1 MLSNAPIKNGQLSNG
16 QQSAFESYK
25 NSENIFISGY
35 AGTGKSFLINQIY
48 KDAKDRGKNI
58 QITAMTGC
66 AAVLLGN
73 AKTLHSW
80 ASIGLG
86 NAPVEKLIANIRKYN
101 KVEHWTKTDILV
113 IDEISMMSKGLFE
126 LIDAIAKKLRKSQKI
141 FGGIQLICSGDFHQ
155 LPPVEE
161 EFCFE
166 SPLWDKTFIKQFVFK
181 ENFRQKGDLE
191 YQTVLNEIREGKIS
205 PESCKLLIECTKK
218 EEPTDIKP
226 TVLYPTK
233 RFADQINQFELLTLD
248 ETNGVQTYKKS
259 YTPEIRSGPI
269 KDELDRQKGMY
280 DDTIILKV
288 GCQVMCI
295 ANISQDEGIV
305 NGSQGIIIGFVNG
318 FPEVKF
324 KHITKLI
331 QPHKWINEKY
341 EEYGVVQI
349 PLILSWAITIHKAQ
363 GITLENATINIGS
376 SVFEY
381 GQAYVALSRLTSRE
395 GLFIKSLDI
404 GKIRAN
410 PKVIDFYKKINSI

>member
-1 MLSNAPIKNGQLSNG
+1 MANFSKCQLD
-16 QQSAFESYK
+16 AFEKYQ
-25 NSENIFISGY
+25 NGDNIFISGY
-35 AGTGKSFLINQIY
+35 AGTGKSYLINHIY
-48 KDAKDRGKNI
+48 KDAQERGKNI

-86 NAPVEKLIANIRKYN
+86 NAPIEKLIANIRKYN
-101 KVEHWTKTDILV
+101 KVEHWTKINILV

-126 LIDAIAKKLRKSQKI
+126 LIDAIAKKLRKSQKA

-155 LPPVEE
+155 LPPIED

-166 SPLWDKTFIKQFVFK
+166 SLLWDKTFEKQFIFK
-181 ENFRQKGDLE
+181 ENYRQKGDLE
-191 YQTVLNEIREGKIS
+191 YQKVLNEIREGKIS
-205 PESCKLLIECTKK
+205 PESCKLLLECTKK

-233 RFADQINQFELLTLD
+233 KFADQINSFELMTLD
-248 ETNGVQTYKKS
+248 TEQQIYSKAII
-259 YTPEIRSGPI
+259 PEINSGPI
-269 KDELDRQKGMY
+269 KDELERQKGMY
-280 DDTIILKV
+280 DDKLLLKI

-295 ANISQDEGIV
+295 ANISQEEGIV
-305 NGSQGIIIGFVNG
+305 NGSQGIITQFING

-324 KHITKLI
+324 KNITKII

-341 EEYGVVQI
+341 EDYGVSQI

-395 GLFIKSLDI
+395 GLYIKSLDV
-404 GKIRAN
+404 GKIKAN
-410 PKVIDFYKKINSI
+410 PKVIEFYKKINK

>member
-1 MLSNAPIKNGQLSNG
+1 MANFSKCQLD
-16 QQSAFESYK
+16 AFEKYQ
-25 NSENIFISGY
+25 NGDNIFISGY
-35 AGTGKSFLINQIY
+35 AGTGKSYLINHIY
-48 KDAKDRGKNI
+48 KDAQERGKNI

-86 NAPVEKLIANIRKYN
+86 NAPIEKLIANIRKYN
-101 KVEHWTKTDILV
+101 KVEHWTKINILV

-126 LIDAIAKKLRKSQKI
+126 LIDAIAKKLRKSQKA

-155 LPPVEE
+155 LPPIED

-166 SPLWDKTFIKQFVFK
+166 SLLWDKTFEKQFIFK
-181 ENFRQKGDLE
+181 ENYRQKGDLE
-191 YQTVLNEIREGKIS
+191 YQKVLNEIREGKIS
-205 PESCKLLIECTKK
+205 PESCKLLLECTKK

-233 RFADQINQFELLTLD
+233 KFADQINSFELMTLD
-248 ETNGVQTYKKS
+248 TEQQIYSKAII
-259 YTPEIRSGPI
+259 PEINSGPI
-269 KDELDRQKGMY
+269 KDELERQKGMY
-280 DDTIILKV
+280 DDKLLLKI

-295 ANISQDEGIV
+295 ANISQEEGIV
-305 NGSQGIIIGFVNG
+305 NGSQGIITQFING

-324 KHITKLI
+324 KNITKII

-341 EEYGVVQI
+341 EDYGVSQI

-395 GLFIKSLDI
+395 GLYIKSLDV

-410 PKVIDFYKKINSI
+410 PKVIEFYKKINK

>member
-1 MLSNAPIKNGQLSNG
+1 MAKFSKCQLE
-16 QQSAFESYK
+16 AFEKYQ
-25 NSENIFISGY
+25 NGDNIFISGY
-35 AGTGKSFLINQIY
+35 AGTGKSYLINHIY
-48 KDAKDRGKNI
+48 KDAQERGKNI

-86 NAPVEKLIANIRKYN
+86 NAPIEKLIANIRKYN
-101 KVEHWTKTDILV
+101 KVENWTKLDILV
-113 IDEISMMSKGLFE
+113 IDEISMMSKALFE
-126 LIDAIAKKLRKSQKI
+126 LIDTIAKKLRKSQKE

-155 LPPVEE
+155 LPPVED

-166 SPLWDKTFIKQFVFK
+166 SPLWDNTFETQFVFK
-181 ENFRQKGDLE
+181 ENFRQKGDIE
-191 YQTVLNEIREGKIS
+191 YQKVLNEIREGNIS
-205 PESCKLLIECTKK
+205 PESCKLLVDCVKRESVS
-218 EEPTDIKP
+218 EIKP

-233 RFADQINQFELLTLD
+233 RFADQVNKCELVIL
-248 ETNGVQTYKKS
+248 ETEQKTYTKS
-259 YTPEIRSGPI
+259 FIPDIKSGPI
-269 KDELDRQKGMY
+269 KEELERQKGMY
-280 DDTIILKV
+280 EDTLDLKV
-288 GCQVMCI
+288 GSQVMCI
-295 ANISQDEGIV
+295 ANISQEEGIV
-305 NGSQGIIIGFVNG
+305 NGSQGIITQFING

-324 KHITKLI
+324 KHITKII

-341 EEYGVVQI
+341 EDYGVSQI

-381 GQAYVALSRLTSRE
+381 GQAYVALSRVTSRE
-395 GLFIKSLDI
+395 GLFIKSLDL

-410 PKVIDFYKKINSI
+410 PKVVEFYKKINK

>member
-1 MLSNAPIKNGQLSNG
+1 MANFSKCQLD
-16 QQSAFESYK
+16 AFEKYQ
-25 NSENIFISGY
+25 NGDNIFISGY
-35 AGTGKSFLINQIY
+35 AGTGKSYLINHIY
-48 KDAKDRGKNI
+48 KDAQERGKNI

-86 NAPVEKLIANIRKYN
+86 NAPIEKLIANIRKYN
-101 KVEHWTKTDILV
+101 KVEHWTKINILV

-126 LIDAIAKKLRKSQKI
+126 LIDAIAKKLRKSQKA

-155 LPPVEE
+155 LPPIED

-166 SPLWDKTFIKQFVFK
+166 SLLWDKTFEKQFIFK
-181 ENFRQKGDLE
+181 ENYRQKGDLE
-191 YQTVLNEIREGKIS
+191 YQKVLNEIREGKIS
-205 PESCKLLIECTKK
+205 PESCKLLLECTKK

-233 RFADQINQFELLTLD
+233 KFADQINSFELMTLD
-248 ETNGVQTYKKS
+248 TEQQIYSKAII
-259 YTPEIRSGPI
+259 PEINSGPI
-269 KDELDRQKGMY
+269 KDELERQKGMY
-280 DDTIILKV
+280 DDKLLLKV

-295 ANISQDEGIV
+295 ANISQEEGIV
-305 NGSQGIIIGFVNG
+305 NGSQGIITQFING

-324 KHITKLI
+324 KNITKII

-341 EEYGVVQI
+341 EDYGVSQI

-395 GLFIKSLDI
+395 GLYIKSLDV

-410 PKVIDFYKKINSI
+410 PKVIEFYKKINK

>member
-1 MLSNAPIKNGQLSNG
+1 MALSKCQLDAFETYKNGS
-16 QQSAFESYK
+16 
-25 NSENIFISGY
+25 NIFISGY
-35 AGTGKSFLINQIY
+35 AGTGKSYLINQIY
-48 KDAKDRGKNI
+48 TDAKKNGKNI

-86 NAPVEKLIANIRKYN
+86 NAPIEKLIANIRKYN
-101 KVEHWTKTDILV
+101 KVENWTKLDILV

-126 LIDAIAKKLRKSQKI
+126 LLDAIAKKLRKTNKV
-141 FGGIQLICSGDFHQ
+141 FGGIQIICSGDFHQ
-155 LPPVEE
+155 LPPVED

-166 SPLWDKTFIKQFVFK
+166 SPLWDKTFEKQVVFK

-191 YQTVLNEIREGKIS
+191 YQKVLNEIREGNIS
-205 PESCKLLIECTKK
+205 PESCKILVECTKR
-218 EEPTDIKP
+218 ESVSEIKP

-233 RFADQINQFELLTLD
+233 RFADQVNKCELVIL
-248 ETNGVQTYKKS
+248 ETERKTYTKS
-259 YTPEIRSGPI
+259 FIPDIKTGPI
-269 KDELDRQKGMY
+269 KEELERQKGMY
-280 DDTIILKV
+280 EDTLELKV
-288 GCQVMCI
+288 GSQVMCI

-305 NGSQGIIIGFVNG
+305 NGSQGIITQFING

-324 KHITKLI
+324 KHITKII

-341 EEYGVVQI
+341 EDYGVSQI

-363 GITLENATINIGS
+363 GITLENAMINIGS

-381 GQAYVALSRLTSRE
+381 GQAYVALSRVTSRE
-395 GLFIKSLDI
+395 GLYIKSLDL

-410 PKVIDFYKKINSI
+410 PKVVDFYKKINN

>member
-1 MLSNAPIKNGQLSNG
+1 
-16 QQSAFESYK
+16 
-25 NSENIFISGY
+25 
-35 AGTGKSFLINQIY
+35 
-48 KDAKDRGKNI
+48 
-58 QITAMTGC
+58 
-66 AAVLLGN
+66 
-73 AKTLHSW
+73 
-80 ASIGLG
+80 
-86 NAPVEKLIANIRKYN
+86 
-101 KVEHWTKTDILV
+101 
-113 IDEISMMSKGLFE
+113 
-126 LIDAIAKKLRKSQKI
+126 
-141 FGGIQLICSGDFHQ
+141 
-155 LPPVEE
+155 
-161 EFCFE
+161 
-166 SPLWDKTFIKQFVFK
+166 VFK
-181 ENFRQKGDLE
+181 ENFRQKGDIE

-248 ETNGVQTYKKS
+248 EEKGVQTYRKS

>member
-1 MLSNAPIKNGQLSNG
+1 MSKSLSKDQQLAFDAYIKN
-16 QQSAFESYK
+16 
-25 NSENIFISGY
+25 ENIFMSGY
-35 AGTGKSFLINQIY
+35 AGTGKSYLINQIY
-48 KDAKDRGKNI
+48 TDAKERGKNI

-80 ASIGLG
+80 ASIGIG
-86 NAPVEKLIANIRKYN
+86 NAPIEKLISNIKKYN
-101 KVEHWTKTDILV
+101 KLDNWTKLDILV
-113 IDEISMMSKGLFE
+113 IDEISMMSKPLFE
-126 LIDAIAKKLRKSQKI
+126 LLDSIAKKLRKNQKE

-155 LPPVEE
+155 LPPVED

-181 ENFRQKGDLE
+181 ENFRQKGDIE
-191 YQTVLNEIREGKIS
+191 YQQVLNEIREGKIS
-205 PESCKLLIECTKK
+205 PESCKLLLECTKK
-218 EEPTDIKP
+218 EITEEIKP

-233 RFADQINQFELLTLD
+233 KFADQVNQFEIMTLD
-248 ETNGVQTYKKS
+248 TEKQIYKKTFAPDVK
-259 YTPEIRSGPI
+259 YGPI
-269 KDELDRQKGMY
+269 KDELEKQKGMFE
-280 DDTIILKV
+280 DTLILKV
-288 GCQVMCI
+288 GSQVMCI

-305 NGSQGIIIGFVNG
+305 NGSQGIITGFING
-318 FPEVKF
+318 YPEVKF
-324 KHITKLI
+324 KHTTRII
-331 QPHKWINEKY
+331 QPHKWINDKY
-341 EEYGVVQI
+341 EDYGVLQI

-381 GQAYVALSRLTSRE
+381 GQAYVALSRLTSRK

-410 PKVIDFYKKINSI
+410 PKVIEFYKNITNL

>member
-1 MLSNAPIKNGQLSNG
+1 MLSSGQREAFDAYIKN
-16 QQSAFESYK
+16 
-25 NSENIFISGY
+25 ENIFISGY
-35 AGTGKSFLINQIY
+35 AGTGKSYLINKIY
-48 KDAKDRGKNI
+48 THAKQNNKQI

-66 AAVLLGN
+66 ASVLLGN
-73 AKTLHSW
+73 SKTLHSW
-80 ASIGLG
+80 AGIGIG
-86 NAPVEKLIANIRKYN
+86 NAPIEKLIVNIRKYN
-101 KVEHWTKTDILV
+101 KVDNWIKLNTLV
-113 IDEISMMSKGLFE
+113 IDEISMMSKPLFE
-126 LIDAIAKKLRKSQKI
+126 MIDAIAKKLRKNQKP
-141 FGGIQLICSGDFHQ
+141 FGGLQIIVSGDFHQ

-166 SPLWDKTFIKQFVFK
+166 SPLWDKTFEKQFVFK
-181 ENFRQKGDLE
+181 ENFRQKGDTE
-191 YQTVLNEIREGKIS
+191 YQTILNEIREGKIS
-205 PESCKLLIECTKK
+205 PESCKLLLECTKK
-218 EEPTDIKP
+218 EELNEIKP

-248 ETNGVQTYKKS
+248 EEQGIQTYKKS
-259 YTPEIRSGPI
+259 YTPEISFGPI

-280 DDTIILKV
+280 EDTIILKV

-305 NGSQGIIIGFVNG
+305 NGSQGIIISFING

-324 KHITKLI
+324 KHVTKII

-341 EEYGVVQI
+341 EDYGVVQI

-410 PKVIDFYKKINSI
+410 PKVINFYKKINTI

>member
-1 MLSNAPIKNGQLSNG
+1 MPSFSLGQKEAFDEYQNGN
-16 QQSAFESYK
+16 
-25 NSENIFISGY
+25 NIFISGY
-35 AGTGKSFLINQIY
+35 AGTGKSYLINHIY
-48 KDAKDRGKNI
+48 NDAKERGKNI

-66 AAVLLGN
+66 AAVLLGH

-86 NAPVEKLIANIRKYN
+86 NAPIEKLIANIRKYN
-101 KVEHWTKTDILV
+101 KVEHWTKIDILV
-113 IDEISMMSKGLFE
+113 IDEISMMSKSLFE
-126 LIDAIAKKLRKSQKI
+126 LIDQLAKRLRKNNKI

-155 LPPVEE
+155 LPPIEE

-166 SPLWDKTFIKQFVFK
+166 SPLWDKTFKKQLVFK
-181 ENFRQKGDLE
+181 ENYRQKGDLE
-191 YQTVLNEIREGKIS
+191 YQQVLNEIREGKIS

-218 EEPTDIKP
+218 EEPEDIKP

-233 RFADQINQFELLTLD
+233 KFADQINSFELITLD
-248 ETNGVQTYKKS
+248 TEQQTYIKS
-259 YTPEIRSGPI
+259 YTPEVTSGPI
-269 KDELDRQKGMY
+269 KDELEKQKGMY
-280 DDTIILKV
+280 DDKLILKV

-295 ANISQDEGIV
+295 ANISQEEGIV
-305 NGSQGIIIGFVNG
+305 NGSQGIITGFING

-324 KHITKLI
+324 KHITKII
-331 QPHKWINEKY
+331 QQHKWINEKY
-341 EEYGVVQI
+341 EDYSISQI

-395 GLFIKSLDI
+395 GLYIKSLDI

-410 PKVIDFYKKINSI
+410 PKVVEFYKKISLS

>member
-1 MLSNAPIKNGQLSNG
+1 MSSFSLGQKEAFDEYQNGN
-16 QQSAFESYK
+16 
-25 NSENIFISGY
+25 NIFISGY
-35 AGTGKSFLINQIY
+35 AGTGKSYLINHIY
-48 KDAKDRGKNI
+48 TNAKERGKHI

-66 AAVLLGN
+66 AAVLLGH

-86 NAPVEKLIANIRKYN
+86 NAPIEKLIANIRKYN
-101 KVEHWTKTDILV
+101 KVEHWTKIDILV
-113 IDEISMMSKGLFE
+113 IDEISMMSKSLFE
-126 LIDAIAKKLRKSQKI
+126 LIDQISKRLRKNNKI

-155 LPPVEE
+155 LPPIEE

-166 SPLWDKTFIKQFVFK
+166 SPLWDKTFKKQLVFK
-181 ENFRQKGDLE
+181 ENYRQKGDLE
-191 YQTVLNEIREGKIS
+191 YQQVLNEIREGKIS

-218 EEPTDIKP
+218 EEPEDIKP

-233 RFADQINQFELLTLD
+233 KFADQINSFELITLD
-248 ETNGVQTYKKS
+248 TEQQTYIKS
-259 YTPEIRSGPI
+259 YTPEVTSGPI
-269 KDELDRQKGMY
+269 KDELEKQKGMY
-280 DDTIILKV
+280 DDKLILKV

-295 ANISQDEGIV
+295 ANLSQEEGIV
-305 NGSQGIIIGFVNG
+305 NGSQGIITGFVNG

-324 KHITKLI
+324 KHITKII

-341 EEYGVVQI
+341 EDYSVSQI

-395 GLFIKSLDI
+395 GLYIKSLDI

-410 PKVIDFYKKINSI
+410 PKVVEFYKKISLS